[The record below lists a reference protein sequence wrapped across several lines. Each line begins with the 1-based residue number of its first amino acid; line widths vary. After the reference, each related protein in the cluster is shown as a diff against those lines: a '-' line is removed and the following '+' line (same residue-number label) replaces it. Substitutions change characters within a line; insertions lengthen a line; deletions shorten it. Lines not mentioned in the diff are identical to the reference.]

1 MVNCTEV
8 RPGNTFEHE
17 GQIYTCLTID
27 LNKTAMAK
35 MKVKIKSK
43 NVRTGAVLELSFIGG
58 DKVEILR
65 LDKKQM
71 QYLYDDGEGY
81 VFMDIE
87 NYDQVSVPKER
98 LAWEMNFLVPEAVVQ
113 MTFYEGEIMGIE
125 LPAKVTLQ
133 ITDCDPAVRGDTAR
147 SATKDATLETGLT
160 VRVPLFIEEGE
171 EVLVRTD
178 TGEYDSRA

>member
-17 GQIYTCLTID
+17 GQIYNCISID

-71 QYLYDDGEGY
+71 QYLYDDGTGY

-87 NYDQVSVPKER
+87 NYDQVSVSKER

-113 MTFYEGEIMGIE
+113 MTF
-125 LPAKVTLQ
+125 
-133 ITDCDPAVRGDTAR
+133 
-147 SATKDATLETGLT
+147 
-160 VRVPLFIEEGE
+160 
-171 EVLVRTD
+171 
-178 TGEYDSRA
+178 

>member
-1 MVNCTEV
+1 
-8 RPGNTFEHE
+8 
-17 GQIYTCLTID
+17 
-27 LNKTAMAK
+27 

-87 NYDQVSVPKER
+87 SYDQVSVPKER
-98 LAWEMNFLVPEAVVQ
+98 LAWLIKGKS
-113 MTFYEGEIMGIE
+113 YRKK
-125 LPAKVTLQ
+125 L
-133 ITDCDPAVRGDTAR
+133 
-147 SATKDATLETGLT
+147 
-160 VRVPLFIEEGE
+160 
-171 EVLVRTD
+171 
-178 TGEYDSRA
+178 Y